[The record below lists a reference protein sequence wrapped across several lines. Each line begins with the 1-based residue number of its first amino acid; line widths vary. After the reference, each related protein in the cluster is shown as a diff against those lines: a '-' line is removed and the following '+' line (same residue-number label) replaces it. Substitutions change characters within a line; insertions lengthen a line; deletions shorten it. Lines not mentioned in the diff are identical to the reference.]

1 MGLVSTTRMSGLL
14 VGHERVAPDGAIK
27 RLCGTAAT
35 AFISGFVLM
44 RSMST
49 ARDIMNTAVVH
60 LEKDENV
67 QKAAHIMAEKHVGS
81 IIITTAGYPIGIVTE
96 TDIVKVMANGTNPS
110 QVRVQDIMSS
120 PLFSTTPDEDV
131 LAVAATMSGSR
142 IKKMP
147 VMERQRVIGVI
158 TQTDI
163 VHYALH
169 AIQSIHQQYHEG
181 RLSEL
186 EFSKRAAELF
196 STVPRLPD
204 AVKHWHMRCQSCGF
218 RFLADEEKGG
228 KLSVSS
234 CPRCEGAIAYDLSP
248 PL

>member
-1 MGLVSTTRMSGLL
+1 
-14 VGHERVAPDGAIK
+14 
-27 RLCGTAAT
+27 
-35 AFISGFVLM
+35 
-44 RSMST
+44 MST

-60 LEKDENV
+60 LEKDESV
-67 QKAAHIMAEKHVGS
+67 QEAAHIMAERRVGS
-81 IIITTAGYPIGIVTE
+81 IIITTAGYPIGIITE
-96 TDIVKVMANGTNPS
+96 TDIVKVVASGTSAS

-131 LAVAATMSGSR
+131 LAVASTMAGSK

-147 VMERQRVIGVI
+147 VMERQRVIGII

-169 AIQSIHQQYHEG
+169 AIQGIHQEYNEG
-181 RLSEL
+181 RMTAT
-186 EFSKRAAELF
+186 EFTKRAAELF

-204 AVKHWHMRCQSCGF
+204 SIKHWHMRCKSCGF
-218 RFLADEEKGG
+218 QFLADEGKDG
-228 KLSVSS
+228 KLTINS
-234 CPRCEGAIAYDLSP
+234 CPRCNGGIAYDLSP